1 MTGYVLV
8 TGATS
13 GIGNAFAREYAKQ
26 GKNLILTGRDGK
38 VLESLKKQLLKT
50 YGVQVLTIAL
60 DFSKGG
66 ATEEL
71 HQFTKQNKCKVDL
84 LINNAGFGYVG
95 KFLDETEENVSQMH
109 KVNMEVLTSL
119 CLLYGRDMAKNG
131 GGKIINIASTGAYH
145 PGAYTSVYYATK
157 AYVLSLT
164 EALAIEWK
172 NTGVT
177 IHAVCPG
184 ATRTNFSKRAGRKE
198 NPFAVS
204 PEYIVKQTLKGLR
217 RRRVTIVPGIVYKF
231 LVRLPRKIGAT
242 LIARQQKNMA
252 VYIDN

>member
-1 MTGYVLV
+1 MIENVLV

-13 GIGNAFAREYAKQ
+13 GIGNAFACEYAKQ
-26 GKNLILTGRDGK
+26 GKNLILTGRDAERLNCVK
-38 VLESLKKQLLKT
+38 DELEEK
-50 YGVQVLTIAL
+50 YGVQVLTIPL
-60 DFSKGG
+60 DLSLEGS
-66 ATEEL
+66 ATKLYE
-71 HQFTKQNKCKVDL
+71 FTRESGCRVDL

-95 KFLDETEENVSQMH
+95 NFLDETEENISQMQR
-109 KVNMEVLTSL
+109 VNMEVVTRL
-119 CLLYGRDMAKNG
+119 CLLFGRDMAARG
-131 GGKIINIASTGAYH
+131 SGKIVNIASTGSYH

-164 EALAIEWK
+164 EALALEWK

-204 PEYIVKQTLKGLR
+204 PEYIVRQTLKGMKR
-217 RRRVTIVPGIVYKF
+217 KKVTIVPGIFYKF
-231 LVRLPRKIGAT
+231 FVRIPRKIASKT
-242 LIARQQKNMA
+242 IARQQKNMA